1 MAELARSM
9 VQRKHERALSPA
21 RYIIPPFPEG
31 HGPSGWVWDAIRL
44 AWRTRRS
51 FSCPPPYFV
60 AMFRSHFGSRASPGQ
75 EGGFGFPSQCLRA
88 CYTAGLRP
96 CHWAWALPCSACGPA
111 VPRGFGLPRGLR
123 PVLAVPAGLL
133 NRGAAARREGFGRY
147 MQCLRAC

>member
-1 MAELARSM
+1 M

-96 CHWAWALPCSACGPA
+96 CHWAWGGW
-111 VPRGFGLPRGLR
+111 VGG
-123 PVLAVPAGLL
+123 
-133 NRGAAARREGFGRY
+133 REGGLGWVGGRAGR
-147 MQCLRAC
+147 RAAGWVGGWVVRSLWLKEA